1 MISGLSHLRS
11 SGGLVPALPSSVL
24 EPLWV
29 QVAALLPTRQDTHP
43 LGCHRPRIPDQ
54 IIFDKLIQVL
64 VFGCGFRR
72 IADHTCS
79 ATTLRRRR
87 DEWIALGLAER
98 VRLAVLAAYDRLLG
112 LELAHLAVDGCI
124 TKAPC
129 GGEVAG
135 RSPVDRGKQGLK
147 RSVVTEAGGIPLGA
161 VPAAANRRDDGLL
174 AATLD
179 TVTALG
185 VLSAQAVVHLD
196 AGYDY
201 QPCRQVLAKRGLV
214 GQIATRGM
222 PAPIQAGRR
231 WPVERT
237 HAWGNQYGKLR
248 WCTERRRRV
257 VEFWLAL
264 ANAAIVLGR
273 LVRRAWVSY
282 RWQGRPRRRP

>member
-1 MISGLSHLRS
+1 
-11 SGGLVPALPSSVL
+11 
-24 EPLWV
+24 
-29 QVAALLPTRQDTHP
+29 
-43 LGCHRPRIPDQ
+43 
-54 IIFDKLIQVL
+54 
-64 VFGCGFRR
+64 VFGCGYRR